1 MLIVGVV
8 LMDGIL
14 KNEIKIVYVVNV
26 LKDFGVIM
34 YFIGVIDIK
43 NKEELNNIV
52 FFLENVIIF

>member
-1 MLIVGVV
+1 MFIVGVV
-8 LMDGIL
+8 LIDGIL
-14 KNEIKIVYVVNV
+14 KNKIKIIYVVNV

>member
-1 MLIVGVV
+1 
-8 LMDGIL
+8 MDGIL
-14 KNEIKIVYVVNV
+14 KNKIKIIYVVNV

-52 FFLENVIIF
+52 FFLDNVIIF

>member
-14 KNEIKIVYVVNV
+14 KNKIKIIYVVNV

-52 FFLENVIIF
+52 FFLDNVIIF

>member
-1 MLIVGVV
+1 MFIVGVV

-14 KNEIKIVYVVNV
+14 KNKIKIIYVVNV

>member
-1 MLIVGVV
+1 MFIVGVV

-52 FFLENVIIF
+52 FLLDNVIIF

>member
-14 KNEIKIVYVVNV
+14 KNKIKIIYVVNV

>member
-1 MLIVGVV
+1 MFIVGVV

-52 FFLENVIIF
+52 FFLDNVIIF

>member
-1 MLIVGVV
+1 MFIVGVV

>member
-14 KNEIKIVYVVNV
+14 KNKIKIIYVVNV

-52 FFLENVIIF
+52 FLLDNVIIF

>member
-1 MLIVGVV
+1 MFIVGVV

-14 KNEIKIVYVVNV
+14 KNKIKIIYVVNV

-52 FFLENVIIF
+52 FLLDNVIIF

>member
-1 MLIVGVV
+1 MFIVGVV

-14 KNEIKIVYVVNV
+14 KNKIKIIYVVNV

-52 FFLENVIIF
+52 FFLDNVIIF